1 MELEHYAIDAEM
13 SRVIV
18 RPFASGTLSGAAQ
31 NPTLT
36 IRDFTGEARF
46 LPGTLEGA
54 SVQIRIKAASLA
66 VVEEVSEPERKE
78 IEHALH
84 RDILEADKYPEIVFS
99 TSNVSASKAGDGQY
113 WINLLADVS
122 LHGVTG
128 SEPVAAQVVLA
139 GDTLFVRGELT
150 VVHSAYKIK
159 PVALAGGALRLKNEV
174 KCLFDIVA
182 RRRPEEPADST
193 KRMLA
198 VEGS

>member
-13 SRVIV
+13 SRVTV
-18 RPFASGTLSGAAQ
+18 RPFASGTLSAAAQ
-31 NPTLT
+31 IPTLT
-36 IRDFTGEARF
+36 VRDLTGEAHFRA
-46 LPGTLEGA
+46 GTLDSA
-54 SVQIRIKAASLA
+54 SVQIKIEAASFT
-66 VVEEVSEPERKE
+66 VVEDVSEQERQE
-78 IEHALH
+78 IEHTLH

-113 WINLLADVS
+113 WINLIADVS

-128 SEPVAAQVVLA
+128 SEPVAAQVVVA

-150 VVHSAYKIK
+150 VVHSTYKIK
-159 PVALAGGALRLKNEV
+159 PVALAGGALRLRDEV

-182 RRRPEEPADST
+182 RRQPEEPADST